1 MRRKMWTR
9 CVLTVMV
16 VGLSSG
22 AALAET
28 TTSGDA
34 DKSAEV
40 NALNEEGAALYAQRD
55 YRRAV
60 ERFLRAYAVDPDPN
74 LLFNIARCY
83 EKLGDTEAAIEKYEE
98 FIALPGADTVGRSRA
113 HQSLQALRQLAA
125 SQTQSSTNAAE
136 QGSQPDEAPPADVAA
151 PSDAGEKP
159 DVDEEAGIGV
169 WPWVTLGMG
178 VAAAGAGGVFIAL
191 GQKDHDLLIEAQGY
205 QDRSAPYA
213 FTQAR
218 ATELDDSGARKKVI
232 GAVGLGVGGALLVTS
247 AVLFWVQGG
256 DDEAV
261 RVGVDAGPSDYRVSV
276 SGVF

>member
-9 CVLTVMV
+9 CMLTAIV

-22 AALAET
+22 AAWAET
-28 TTSGDA
+28 TTLSDA

-40 NALNEEGAALYAQRD
+40 NVLNEEGAALYAQRD

-125 SQTQSSTNAAE
+125 SQQTQAAASAPAPVSS
-136 QGSQPDEAPPADVAA
+136 DEAPSAAVAA
-151 PSDAGEKP
+151 TADAGKIPATHE
-159 DVDEEAGIGV
+159 DSGASV
-169 WPWVTLGMG
+169 WPWATLGVG
-178 VAAAGAGGVFIAL
+178 VIAAGAGGVFLAL
-191 GQKDHDLLIEAQGY
+191 GQKDHDRLIETQGY
-205 QDRSAPYA
+205 RDRSAPYT
-213 FTQAR
+213 FTRVQAVD
-218 ATELDDSGARKKVI
+218 LDDLGARKKLI
-232 GAVGLGVGGALLVTS
+232 GTIGLGIGGALVVTS

-256 DDEAV
+256 GDEAV
-261 RVGVDAGPSDYRVSV
+261 RVGVNAGPSDYRVSV